1 MKKDHLFSIHT
12 KGDLLKKHVSSD
24 KRTPIVE
31 RVKLPEKAQSTRVA
45 SSDAVIEQVL
55 DIVEKNY
62 MIRRSPLAIE
72 ENKELEPPVVEEAED
87 DNSHWY
93 EDEVVLMK
101 TNNYIDKRSM
111 VPKGDTR
118 KYELLLDN
126 AWTLRTRQYSP
137 YFPRCN
143 GEGDDDSE
151 DDFDDESIVS
161 DDVDDCSCD
170 NTV

>member
-12 KGDLLKKHVSSD
+12 KGDQLKKHVSTD
-24 KRTPIVE
+24 KRTPILE
-31 RVKLPEKAQSTRVA
+31 RVKLREKAQSTRVA
-45 SSDAVIEQVL
+45 SSDTVIEQVL
-55 DIVEKNY
+55 DIVENNY
-62 MIRRSPLAIE
+62 VVRRSPLAIE
-72 ENKELEPPVVEEAED
+72 ENRELESPVVEEAEED
-87 DNSHWY
+87 DSYWY

-101 TNNYIDKRSM
+101 TNNYIDKRLM

-126 AWTLRTRQYSP
+126 AWTLRNRRYSP

-151 DDFDDESIVS
+151 DDFDYESTVS
-161 DDVDDCSCD
+161 DDIDDYSCD
-170 NTV
+170 KTV